1 MPDET
6 REGPPLWVLGSIDRC
21 AAHFFDR
28 IAQRANPADTPIEL
42 VVKFE
47 LVINLSLAPTRSSD
61 EGPARG
67 TALQRET
74 VVNHWLTIQAIR
86 H

>member
-1 MPDET
+1 MPQLRQLVE
-6 REGPPLWVLGSIDRC
+6 
-21 AAHFFDR
+21 H
-28 IAQRANPADTPIEL
+28 DTPIEL
-42 VVKFE
+42 VAKFE
-47 LVINLSLAPTRSSD
+47 LVINLNAARVFLLDDRGGTCRSRRRGD

-74 VVNHWLTIQAIR
+74 VVNHWSTIQAIR